1 MGILSS
7 APRRG
12 ERWAVCSTHCAAVSV
27 RPVKISS
34 AAFDHPISR
43 GRNQVPPL
51 SGTMPRLVKAAA
63 ILALSA
69 MIRMS
74 QPSAVSMP

>member
-1 MGILSS
+1 M
-7 APRRG
+7 
-12 ERWAVCSTHCAAVSV
+12 
-27 RPVKISS
+27 KISS
-34 AAFDHPISR
+34 AAFDQPISR
-43 GRNQVPPL
+43 GRNQVPPD

-63 ILALSA
+63 IFAPCA